1 MKPESAIRQRLRA
14 LARDERGAS
23 AVEYGLILA
32 LVFLAIM
39 GAVVGLGS
47 SVQSRWNDI
56 SNKVSAT

>member
-1 MKPESAIRQRLRA
+1 MKPEAANRQRLYA
-14 LARDERGAS
+14 LVRDERGAS

>member
-14 LARDERGAS
+14 LVRDERGAS

>member
-1 MKPESAIRQRLRA
+1 MKPESANRPRLDT
-14 LARDERGAS
+14 LVRDERGAS